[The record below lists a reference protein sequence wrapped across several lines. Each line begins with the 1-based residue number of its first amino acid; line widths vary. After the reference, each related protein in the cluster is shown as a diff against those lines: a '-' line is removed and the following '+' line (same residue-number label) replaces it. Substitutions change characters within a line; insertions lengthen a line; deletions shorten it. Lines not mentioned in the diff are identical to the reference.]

1 MRIGSGVCWNLKT
14 EKCESED
21 GAEGLK
27 LPLRHYD
34 RCDKLWKN
42 EKIIAQKLIKEVSF
56 GGGSGFCE
64 DKR

>member
-1 MRIGSGVCWNLKT
+1 M
-14 EKCESED
+14 
-21 GAEGLK
+21 
-27 LPLRHYD
+27 PLRHYD